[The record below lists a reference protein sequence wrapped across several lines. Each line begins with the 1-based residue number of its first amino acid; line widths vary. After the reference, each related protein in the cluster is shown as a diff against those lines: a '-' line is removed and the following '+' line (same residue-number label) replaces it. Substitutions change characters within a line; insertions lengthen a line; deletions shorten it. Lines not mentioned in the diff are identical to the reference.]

1 MKNYKKLKVVTIVG
15 TRPEIIR
22 LSRILNC
29 LDENFNHILINTNQ
43 NYDYSLN
50 KIFFKDLHIKKPKY
64 LFNCSKKSSIETISD
79 ILNQSYKVFL
89 REKPDAVVVLGDT
102 NSALSVI
109 SAKKLKIP
117 IFHLEAGNRC
127 FDQRVPEEINRKI
140 IDHVSD
146 FNLAYS
152 DMARHNLYRENIP
165 ADRIFKI
172 GSPLFE
178 VINFYY
184 DKIRSSTVLKKL
196 KINKNNF
203 FLFSFH
209 REENIENNE
218 NFKKIIET
226 IKKLQLEF
234 KLPILVSTHPRTR
247 KKISNFKI
255 KFSKEVNFLDP
266 LGYFD
271 YINLQLA
278 AKLVLSDSGS
288 IIEESNI
295 LDFPAVCLRETN
307 ERQEGIE
314 LGNVAMQMN
323 YKDIINTIHSLQKIN
338 FERDLNNKS
347 LQDYSC
353 PNVSQKL
360 IFLVKSYIDYANTKI
375 WFKK

>member
-1 MKNYKKLKVVTIVG
+1 
-15 TRPEIIR
+15 
-22 LSRILNC
+22 
-29 LDENFNHILINTNQ
+29 
-43 NYDYSLN
+43 
-50 KIFFKDLHIKKPKY
+50 
-64 LFNCSKKSSIETISD
+64 
-79 ILNQSYKVFL
+79 
-89 REKPDAVVVLGDT
+89 VLGDT

>member
-79 ILNQSYKVFL
+79 ILNQSYKVFV

-226 IKKLQLEF
+226 CEEL
-234 KLPILVSTHPRTR
+234 
-247 KKISNFKI
+247 
-255 KFSKEVNFLDP
+255 SK
-266 LGYFD
+266 
-271 YINLQLA
+271 
-278 AKLVLSDSGS
+278 AK
-288 IIEESNI
+288 
-295 LDFPAVCLRETN
+295 
-307 ERQEGIE
+307 
-314 LGNVAMQMN
+314 
-323 YKDIINTIHSLQKIN
+323 
-338 FERDLNNKS
+338 
-347 LQDYSC
+347 
-353 PNVSQKL
+353 
-360 IFLVKSYIDYANTKI
+360 
-375 WFKK
+375 